1 MATIVLNLNNHEKML
16 MLSPTRRNSMV
27 KQKKKPS
34 WSIRSKWAGQ
44 SDGSKDLVRKD
55 KVNS

>member
-1 MATIVLNLNNHEKML
+1 ML